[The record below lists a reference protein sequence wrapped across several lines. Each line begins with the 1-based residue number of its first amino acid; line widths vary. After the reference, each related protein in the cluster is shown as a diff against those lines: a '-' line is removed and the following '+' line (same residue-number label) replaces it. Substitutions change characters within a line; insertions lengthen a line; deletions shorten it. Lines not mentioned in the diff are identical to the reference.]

1 VTGQPKESLDR
12 FKRRVAYLEK
22 PTQTSPL
29 FSKVGWPMLG
39 FGILFWLI
47 EIFTPD
53 SQFILTVFATIGVLA
68 GIFSIVMSFI
78 SEHSEGVE
86 GKERDRLIRE
96 RTGVARCLY
105 LEGKVPDGR
114 GLVGRCRLY
123 DFDMINHPY
132 CIYCGEYSSSEGK
145 PDV

>member
-1 VTGQPKESLDR
+1 
-12 FKRRVAYLEK
+12 
-22 PTQTSPL
+22 
-29 FSKVGWPMLG
+29 MLG
-39 FGILFWLI
+39 AGILFWLI
-47 EIFTPD
+47 EIFMPE
-53 SQFILTVFATIGVLA
+53 SPFILTVFATIGVLA
-68 GIFSIVMSFI
+68 GIFSIVLSFI

>member
-1 VTGQPKESLDR
+1 MTGQPKESLDR

-39 FGILFWLI
+39 IGIFCWLI
-47 EIFTPD
+47 ELFTPD
-53 SQFILTVFATIGVLA
+53 SQFVLTVFATIGVLA

-86 GKERDRLIRE
+86 GRERDRLIRE

-132 CIYCGEYSSSEGK
+132 CIYCGEYSSSAGK

>member
-1 VTGQPKESLDR
+1 
-12 FKRRVAYLEK
+12 
-22 PTQTSPL
+22 
-29 FSKVGWPMLG
+29 MLG
-39 FGILFWLI
+39 AGIISWLI
-47 EIFTPD
+47 EIFTPG

>member
-1 VTGQPKESLDR
+1 
-12 FKRRVAYLEK
+12 RVAYLEK

-29 FSKVGWPMLG
+29 FSKVGWPMLVA
-39 FGILFWLI
+39 GIFFWLI
-47 EIFTPD
+47 ELFMPG
-53 SQFILTVFATIGVLA
+53 SQFILTVIATIGVLA
-68 GIFSIVMSFI
+68 GIFSSVMSFI

-86 GKERDRLIRE
+86 GKERVRLIRE